1 MDYSLKNK
9 IMENIQ
15 LIFLLMLIFI
25 LTGICLTWI
34 YLLFFMIKS
43 IKQSP
48 KLEYISTPEKKF
60 PKVSI
65 ILPARNEEKHIRD
78 CITSLLNQDYPD
90 YELILVN
97 DESTD
102 NTLKIIKEFEKLF
115 PSKIKVVNITQREK
129 NWIGKNWA
137 CYQGY
142 LHSIGTLLLFT
153 DADSLHSEKTMNL
166 AVQEIIYNNL
176 DAITVMPMLIC
187 NDFLTRVTLPMLT
200 TFLHTRFSP
209 LKVNSTKSKLGYF
222 FGSYFIIN
230 RNTYEKI
237 GSHESVKNE
246 IIEDGALGKKVKEG
260 NFKMKMVRG
269 ERYVQAI
276 WARNSIELL
285 NAIDRLVIPI
295 FNENR
300 FKASLL
306 SISLFFLLLFPFLI
320 FPFSLISTIN
330 NPSLLNFGISFIS
343 GFILIIMLMMNFI
356 QIKTTLFFNKIYS
369 IGFIIGSIIIVARFI
384 IRLVKSN
391 ADNKIIWRDRIY
403 TFSTGQTS

>member
-1 MDYSLKNK
+1 
-9 IMENIQ
+9 MEIAQ
-15 LIFLLMLIFI
+15 LILQSLLISI
-25 LTGICLTWI
+25 LGGICFTWI
-34 YLLFFMIKS
+34 YLLLFMIKS
-43 IKQSP
+43 VKKSP
-48 KLEYISTPEKKF
+48 KLESIETMEKKF

-65 ILPARNEEKHIRD
+65 ILPARNEEKHIRY
-78 CITSLLNQDYPD
+78 CINSLLRQDYPD
-90 YELILVN
+90 FELILVN

-102 NTLKIIKEFEKLF
+102 KTLEIMKEFKNLH
-115 PSKIKVVNITQREK
+115 PSKIKVVNPTRRDN

-142 LHSIGTLLLFT
+142 LRSTGTLLLFT
-153 DADSLHSEKTMNL
+153 DADSFHSEKTMSL
-166 AVQEIIYNNL
+166 AIQNIIHNKL
-176 DAITVMPMLIC
+176 DAITVMPMLLC
-187 NDFLTRVTLPMLT
+187 NDFLTKVTLPILT

-230 RNTYEKI
+230 RDTYEKI
-237 GSHESVKNE
+237 GSHKSVKNE

-285 NAIDRLVIPI
+285 TAIDRLVIPL
-295 FNENR
+295 FKEKR

-306 SISLFFLLLFPFLI
+306 SISLFFLLLFPSVI
-320 FPFSLISTIN
+320 FPFSLISDIN
-330 NPSLLNFGISFIS
+330 NPSLMSLGISWLAGFTLVIMFITN
-343 GFILIIMLMMNFI
+343 LI

-369 IGFIIGSIIIVARFI
+369 IGFLIGSIIIVTRFFN
-384 IRLVKSN
+384 RLIKSN
-391 ADNKIIWRDRIY
+391 RQNKINWRDRIY
-403 TFSTGQTS
+403 TLSSDQTSPL